1 MRNILLV
8 ARREYLEQI
17 RGRAFVFST
26 VLLPLLIVGGMAAS
40 YFLGRKAG
48 TGAHIA
54 ILAQDVSLANQVRRE
69 MLYDTYAKYTVDVVT
84 PASPENRTALLQQL
98 HAKSIDG
105 ILSIESSPSGAVTA
119 TYNSLASVGFAN
131 IGAMQDQLNRGIIN
145 ERLLAGGM
153 KPADVAAI
161 LKWVPIETLQL
172 NKEGKEGKSS
182 GIAPFYKSFVL
193 LLLLSMPI
201 MLYGLDMARA
211 IIEEKTSRIFEV
223 MLSVARPDDLLAG
236 KMVGVGAVGLTQ
248 IAIWVLA
255 SILVLGSSLA
265 APLLSGDFSL
275 HFSWAL
281 IFLFPLYFVLGFA
294 LFSAIFSGLA
304 ATCETSQDLQKFMP
318 LAIIPLYM
326 GMGALPLLLKDP
338 NSIWSIAASLFPL
351 TAPYVMLPRVE
362 LQMPPIM
369 ANRCFHRPPAAHH
382 LGCFVDRRRAS
393 IESASSCTASAPPSL
408 RSSAGSAIARS
419 MKFLPPHRP
428 LNSILR
434 FFTPSLVHSFT
445 PSPVS

>member
-1 MRNILLV
+1 MRNVLLV

-17 RGRAFVFST
+17 RGRAFIVST
-26 VLLPLLIVGGMAAS
+26 VLLPLLIIGGMAAS
-40 YFLGRKAG
+40 YFFGRKAG

-54 ILAQDVSLANQVRRE
+54 IIAQNGSLANQVRRE
-69 MLYDTYAKYTVDVVT
+69 MLFDTYARYTVDVVT
-84 PASPENRTALLQQL
+84 PASPENRAALLQQL

-105 ILSIESSPSGAVTA
+105 ILSIESSSGAISA
-119 TYNSLASVGFAN
+119 TYTSLASVGFAN
-131 IGAMQDQLNRGIIN
+131 IGAMQDQLNRGIVN

-153 KPADVAAI
+153 KPNDVAAA
-161 LKWVPIETLQL
+161 LKWVPLETLQL
-172 NKEGKEGKSS
+172 SKEGKAGKSS

-223 MLSVARPDDLLAG
+223 MLAVVRTDDLLAG
-236 KMVGVGAVGLTQ
+236 KMVGVGSVGLTQ

-275 HFSWAL
+275 QFSWTL
-281 IFLFPLYFVLGFA
+281 SLLFPVYFVLGFA

-318 LAIIPLYM
+318 VAIIPLYM
-326 GMGALPLLLKDP
+326 GMG
-338 NSIWSIAASLFPL
+338 LFP
-351 TAPYVMLPRVE
+351 
-362 LQMPPIM
+362 
-369 ANRCFHRPPAAHH
+369 C
-382 LGCFVDRRRAS
+382 C
-393 IESASSCTASAPPSL
+393 
-408 RSSAGSAIARS
+408 
-419 MKFLPPHRP
+419 
-428 LNSILR
+428 
-434 FFTPSLVHSFT
+434 
-445 PSPVS
+445 